1 MQNILDG
8 GKALRQLIGRVGIGH
23 AGDLLELLVRFLHA
37 GVVLQSHHIPVAK
50 VLRLHAFQRGVVIVV
65 LDEVLQGLLPG
76 DKGRLEHIVQG
87 IDLGAHASCLG
98 ITQVAVNIDQN
109 LTGLVQVLHHH
120 IQVVGQDGEA
130 AHDQQAG
137 HGDTDSGK
145 GHKAMQEDA
154 PHALLQQV
162 TNIIDSHSRSTPLRH

>member
-1 MQNILDG
+1 MQHILDG
-8 GKALRQLIGRVGIGH
+8 GKALRQLIGRVGLGH
-23 AGDLLELLVRFLHA
+23 AGDLLELLVRLLHA
-37 GVVLQSHHIPVAK
+37 GVVLQGHHIPVAQ
-50 VLRLHAFQRGVVIVV
+50 VLRIDALQGCVIFVIG
-65 LDEVLQGLLPG
+65 DEVLKRLLPG

-145 GHKAMQEDA
+145 GHKAMEEDA
-154 PHALLQQV
+154 PHAFL
-162 TNIIDSHSRSTPLRH
+162 